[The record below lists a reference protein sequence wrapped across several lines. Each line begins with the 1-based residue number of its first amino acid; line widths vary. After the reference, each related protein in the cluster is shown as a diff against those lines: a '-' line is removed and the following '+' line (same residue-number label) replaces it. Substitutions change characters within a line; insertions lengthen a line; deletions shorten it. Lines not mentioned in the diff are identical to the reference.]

1 MERKIL
7 RSAVSKFG
15 YEVREE
21 SVTINDTDE
30 PVIMISCYTPKGDYL
45 GDRDTVKH
53 LIKEYGITQFEAHE
67 GSTSR
72 VVAMG
77 YSPTAMRWY
86 GWSHR
91 ALAGFGIGD
100 KIFEAEFGD
109 DQTPFIEHGTETI
122 ETLEQAFQAA
132 KAFAEY
138 VS

>member
-7 RSAVSKFG
+7 RSAISKFG

-21 SVTINDTDE
+21 SVKYSEHEE
-30 PVIMISCYTPKGDYL
+30 PMIMVSCYTPKGDYI
-45 GDRDTVKH
+45 GDQNTV
-53 LIKEYGITQFEAHE
+53 LNLLKEYKITQFEAHE

-77 YSPTAMRWY
+77 YSRFNKTWY

-91 ALAGFGIGD
+91 ALAGFTIGD
-100 KIFEAEFGD
+100 KIFEADFGD
-109 DQTPFIEHGTETI
+109 DKTPFIEHGSVTI
-122 ETLEQAFQAA
+122 ETLEQAFQSA

>member
-7 RSAVSKFG
+7 RTAVSKFG

-21 SVTINDTDE
+21 SVTYSEHEE
-30 PVIMISCYTPKGDYL
+30 PMVMVSVYSPKGDYI
-45 GDRDTVKH
+45 GDRDTVKM
-53 LIKEYGITQFEAHE
+53 LIKEYGINQFEAHE

-77 YSPTAMRWY
+77 YSPKSMRWY

-91 ALAGFGIGD
+91 AVAGFTIGD

-109 DQTPFIEHGTETI
+109 DHTPFIEHGSVTI
-122 ETLEQAFQAA
+122 ETLEQAFQSA

>member
-7 RSAVSKFG
+7 RTAVSKFG
-15 YEVREE
+15 YEAREE
-21 SVTINDTDE
+21 SVTISEGEE
-30 PVIMISCYTPKGDYL
+30 PIVLVSIYSPKGDYI
-45 GDRDTVKH
+45 GDRDTVKM
-53 LIKEYGITQFEAHE
+53 LISKYKIRHFEAHE

-91 ALAGFGIGD
+91 AIAGFGIGD
-100 KIFEAEFGD
+100 KIFQENFGD
-109 DQTPFIEHGTETI
+109 DKTPFIEHGEVTI

>member
-1 MERKIL
+1 MERKLL

-21 SVTINDTDE
+21 EVTYSKQE
-30 PVIMISCYTPKGDYL
+30 PPTTMISCYSPKGDYI
-45 GDRDTVKH
+45 GDRDTVKN

-72 VVAMG
+72 IVAMG
-77 YSPTAMRWY
+77 YSPKTMRWY

-91 ALAGFGIGD
+91 AVAGFGIGD
-100 KIFEAEFGD
+100 KIFEADFGD
-109 DQTPFIEHGTETI
+109 DQTPFIEHGTVTI
-122 ETLEQAFQAA
+122 ETLEQAFQSA